1 MVIKKIRN
9 KKAEERCVNILEYLD
24 NFISDASA
32 DNGAVIPISFFS
44 LAAEYF
50 FWTRFLEERK
60 HDISNITNGYNF
72 QTTPSISPKN
82 LHSFVF
88 NSNLSEAKFPQ
99 CSAPAKR

>member
-1 MVIKKIRN
+1 MLGFKTLSALQNIIIQHKIDLSPNVVHTVNYRKEIAFFIYRYLYFYLQFQIMVIKKIRN

-50 FWTRFLEERK
+50 F
-60 HDISNITNGYNF
+60 
-72 QTTPSISPKN
+72 
-82 LHSFVF
+82 
-88 NSNLSEAKFPQ
+88 
-99 CSAPAKR
+99 